1 MHNSSTYTKRSK
13 PPSKNGVLSV
23 VQASETDKQTKNC
36 RLFPPSK
43 PLLYYPKR
51 YIRYSTY
58 LIIMPQGAAGST
70 EENAYRRRDWV
81 TDAGKHT
88 AEFFKLQ
95 TSNCCCGG

>member
-1 MHNSSTYTKRSK
+1 MESYRLCK
-13 PPSKNGVLSV
+13 LL
-23 VQASETDKQTKNC
+23 KQTNKQKNC

-58 LIIMPQGAAGST
+58 LIIVPQGAAGST

-81 TDAGKHT
+81 TDAGNHR
-88 AEFFKLQ
+88 AEFSNFKLQ
-95 TSNCCCGG
+95 IVVVAGENQNFIRIGI